1 MKRSEVNPVLD
12 GFTLVE
18 LMLSIS
24 LAMLFV
30 AMALGVITKDLALGN
45 SMAQRL
51 RERGLQQRSLNLIKE
66 DLARGH
72 GWMVDPPY
80 SNRWPCPL
88 AGRRSV
94 LAIATA
100 SDDPEARGRAI
111 VYSVGSAPSPIWRRQ
126 VLMRCG
132 PAFGLNGEPNFA
144 GSFLNRVLIDGL
156 PSPQSNGEL
165 GFIARKDP
173 FLPVLRLELE
183 QHFKASGGKVRRIRS
198 AAAV

>member
-1 MKRSEVNPVLD
+1 MKCFKSDCIVN

-18 LMLSIS
+18 LMLAIS
-24 LAMLFV
+24 LGVLFF
-30 AMALGVITKDLALGN
+30 ALAICLINRDLALGN
-45 SMAQRL
+45 AMAQRL

-80 SNRWPCPL
+80 SNRWPCSL

-156 PSPQSNGEL
+156 PSPLSNGEL
-165 GFIARKDP
+165 GFIARPDP
-173 FLPVLRLELE
+173 LLPVLRLELE
-183 QHFKASGGKVRRIRS
+183 QQFQVPGGKIRRIRS
-198 AAAV
+198 ATAF